1 MDILIISSSVR
12 MGRNSH
18 RVALF
23 FEKFISQQKDV
34 KAEILD
40 LDVYQFPI
48 FDERLRNMQNPTAEM
63 IEYAYKVKHADG
75 ILIVTPEYNGGYPA
89 SLKNAIDLL
98 YVEWK
103 RKPVALAS
111 VSTGNFGA
119 AQVLTSLSF
128 SMWKIGVLLVPAI
141 FQVAKVEENYNE
153 KGVPKDKEGTEKAAA
168 HFVNELTWC
177 VKAVMGM
184 NELSEDTLIGAK

>member
-12 MGRNSH
+12 TGRNSH

-23 FEKFISQQKDV
+23 FEKFINQRQDV
-34 KAEILD
+34 NVEILD
-40 LDVYQFPI
+40 LDVYQFPV
-48 FDERLRNMQNPTAEM
+48 FDERLRNIKEPSPEM
-63 IEYAYKVKHADG
+63 IEYASKVKHADG

-111 VSTGNFGA
+111 VSSGNFGGS
-119 AQVLTSLSF
+119 QVMTSLSF
-128 SMWKIGVLLVPAI
+128 SLWKIGVLLVPAM
-141 FQVAKVEENYNE
+141 FQVAKVQENYNE
-153 KGVPKDKEGTEKAAA
+153 KGEPKDKEATEKAAA
-168 HFVNELTWC
+168 KFVNELIWC
-177 VKAVMGM
+177 VEATCRMTADI
-184 NELSEDTLIGAK
+184 NS